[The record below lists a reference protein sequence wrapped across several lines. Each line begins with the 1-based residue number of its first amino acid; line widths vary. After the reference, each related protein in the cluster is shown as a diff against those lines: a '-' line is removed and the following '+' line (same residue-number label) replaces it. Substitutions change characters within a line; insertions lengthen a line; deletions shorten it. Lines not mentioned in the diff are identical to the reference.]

1 MSLSK
6 LYDIDNL
13 YKSLKQVKK
22 TSGWKEKTQRYMS
35 DFLTNLTSLS
45 ESLQN
50 GTYKPTQPR
59 TFLINERG
67 KIRLIESYN
76 VEDRI
81 VQGCFI
87 NEILLPIVK
96 PYLIYDNSASLKGR
110 GTGHFRNRFELKL
123 ARFAKEHGSN
133 GYILLGDF
141 TKYFDNL
148 LHSNFL
154 AFLQHCGCDEDILT
168 FTDMLLKEH
177 IVYVADDT
185 IPFNSVDY
193 YHGINHGNIKVEK
206 TIGIGSPLAQIA
218 GICGACD
225 VDNLLGI
232 VLGLESGR
240 YMDDFYA
247 ISRSK
252 EELVNAKERV
262 SEKVKEKGLFLNPK
276 KTQVIP
282 LSHEFT
288 MLHTTYR
295 IEGHTL
301 VKRPDKLSFIK
312 ERRKLKR
319 LTPKVISGEMS
330 REMFE
335 NRHRSWKGDIDKR
348 FVNTK
353 SLNNIELLYKE
364 ELTCIQSHLGM
375 ELR

>member
-13 YKSLKQVKK
+13 YKALKQVKK
-22 TSGWKEKTQRYMS
+22 TSGWKEKTQRYSS
-35 DFLTNLTSLS
+35 DFLTNLTNLS
-45 ESLQN
+45 EQLQN
-50 GTYKPTQPR
+50 GTYKPTKPR
-59 TFLINERG
+59 EFIINERG
-67 KIRLIESYN
+67 KIRLIESYS

-87 NEILLPIVK
+87 NEILLPIVR

-123 ARFAKEHGSN
+123 ARFAKEYGSN

-148 LHSNFL
+148 LHINFL
-154 AFLQHCGCDEDILT
+154 NFLQHCGCDEDALD

-177 IVYVADDT
+177 IIYVENDK

-193 YHGINHGNIKVEK
+193 YHGLNHGDIRVDK

-218 GICGACD
+218 GVCGAYEI
-225 VDNLLGI
+225 DNLLGI

-247 ISRSK
+247 LSQFKNELIIAK
-252 EELVNAKERV
+252 ELVSNKVRER
-262 SEKVKEKGLFLNPK
+262 GLFLNPK
-276 KTQVIP
+276 KTQIIP

-288 MLHTTYR
+288 ILHTIYR
-295 IEGHTL
+295 IDGHTL
-301 VKRPDKLSFIK
+301 VKRPDKYSFTK
-312 ERRKLKR
+312 ERRKLKC
-319 LTPKVISGEMS
+319 LTPKVIDGEMTLEQFES
-330 REMFE
+330 R
-335 NRHRSWKGDIDKR
+335 HQSWEGDINKR
-348 FVNTK
+348 FVNTR
-353 SLNNIELLYKE
+353 SLNNIKLLYKE
-364 ELTCIQSHLGM
+364 ELECIQLH
-375 ELR
+375 